1 MKFKK
6 LAKIV
11 GFGLQ
16 RRKKRKGREGGK
28 MSKEKKEIWD
38 KSLPNLAD
46 KKRSQLKGG
55 IRGNVRL
62 AMGLF
67 YTNEEY
73 EKMRKR
79 VLKRKLP

>member
-16 RRKKRKGREGGK
+16 QREKRKGRGGGE

-38 KSLPNLAD
+38 KHLPNLAD
-46 KKRSQLKGG
+46 KKRSQLKGV
-55 IRGNVRL
+55 RGNVRS